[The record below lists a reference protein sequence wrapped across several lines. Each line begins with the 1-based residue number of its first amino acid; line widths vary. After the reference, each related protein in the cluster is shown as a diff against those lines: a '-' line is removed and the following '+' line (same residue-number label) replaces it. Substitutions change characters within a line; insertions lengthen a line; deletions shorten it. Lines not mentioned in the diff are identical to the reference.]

1 MTAYPGLDGMR
12 VARASLAGRGVVVT
26 GGSAGIGYA
35 CAAEVLAA
43 GGRVVLAAR
52 GRDGLAAA
60 AARLGAEY
68 GPARVHAVAA
78 DVGREDDVADLFAEA
93 EGWLARAGAG
103 AETGMAALAG
113 VVHAA
118 AVLGPIGP
126 TAAVEP
132 AAWLDAVR
140 VNLFGSYLVA
150 AAAARVWGAISG
162 AGAEGGGAVGGS
174 ASDSA
179 PGSPGAAGGGGSIV
193 LLSGGGATSPFPRY
207 TAYASSKVAVV
218 RLAESLAEELAPLG
232 VRVNAL
238 APGFVAT
245 RMHEATLVA
254 GERAGDDYLRNTRE
268 QLAAGGVPPELAGR
282 AAVFLLSDAA
292 AGITGRLV
300 SAPWD
305 RWWEWPARRGQIEE
319 SDLFTLRRIVP
330 RDRGADWQ

>member
-1 MTAYPGLDGMR
+1 
-12 VARASLAGRGVVVT
+12 
-26 GGSAGIGYA
+26 
-35 CAAEVLAA
+35 
-43 GGRVVLAAR
+43 VVLAAR
-52 GRDGLAAA
+52 GREGLAAA

-78 DVGREDDVADLFAEA
+78 DVGREEDVAALFAEA
-93 EGWLARAGAG
+93 EGWLAGAG
-103 AETGMAALAG
+103 ARDGDKNETGVSGLAG

-126 TAAVEP
+126 TAAVDP

-150 AAAARVWGAISG
+150 AAAARVWGAVPGTETGARMSAG
-162 AGAEGGGAVGGS
+162 AGGGGVAGGSVGGA
-174 ASDSA
+174 AS
-179 PGSPGAAGGGGSIV
+179 GSPGAAGGGGSIV

-245 RMHEATLVA
+245 RMHEETLVA
-254 GERAGDDYLRNTRE
+254 GKRAGDDYLRSTRE